1 MTRNY
6 TVAMCETQIEFDLQ
20 WGYGYMYVFFIA
32 TCMLP
37 LTEVKPVT
45 VTPTSCVS
53 IKDILQY
60 ILLSCNKIML
70 SRFESTKCQ
79 RMQSKGK
86 NKVIITFFS
95 INLVTLHIPILA
107 MFD

>member
-20 WGYGYMYVFFIA
+20 WGYGYMYVFFIN

-45 VTPTSCVS
+45 ATPTSGVS
-53 IKDILQY
+53 INDILKY
-60 ILLSCNKIML
+60 I
-70 SRFESTKCQ
+70 
-79 RMQSKGK
+79 
-86 NKVIITFFS
+86 
-95 INLVTLHIPILA
+95 
-107 MFD
+107 

>member
-1 MTRNY
+1 
-6 TVAMCETQIEFDLQ
+6 MCETQIEFDLQ
-20 WGYGYMYVFFIA
+20 WGYGYMCVFFIN

-45 VTPTSCVS
+45 ATPTSCVS

-70 SRFESTKCQ
+70 QDLKALNVKECRA
-79 RMQSKGK
+79 KGK
-86 NKVIITFFS
+86 IYPLPYQLG
-95 INLVTLHIPILA
+95 NLYSHISYV
-107 MFD
+107 